1 MISRRNIR
9 VKVMQSLY
17 ALETLNEPTDNGR
30 SATPDTDYER
40 IGIRLLADKFNS
52 SANLFTLG
60 LLYLTKIAQFAEV
73 NARQRASKYLAT
85 VEDMEVNTK
94 IAGNTIVWDILENI
108 SFKEKVKEDKIER
121 FIDDELVK
129 KLYQQL
135 VSTTE
140 YKQYTEEKDRN
151 KTAEK
156 SILQFIWNKLMFGNE
171 DFTFHFNDEWAGW
184 EDDMEMIGM
193 LMENFF
199 KSHKNI
205 NYLQFISAEKRDYAN
220 TLLKTVLE
228 KESYLM
234 DLVKP
239 KFKNWDAERIATIDL
254 LLLKMGVAELL
265 YFPTIPTKV
274 TINEYI
280 EIAKNYS
287 TPQSGQFVNGVLDN
301 LLKELI
307 AENKIRK
314 VERSK

>member
-17 ALETLNEPTDNGR
+17 TLESYSKPEDSSNELKNDATLEQ
-30 SATPDTDYER
+30 S
-40 IGIRLLADKFNS
+40 GIRILGEKIHS
-52 SANLFTLG
+52 SSNLFALC

-85 VEDMEVNTK
+85 AEDKEVNTK
-94 IAGNTIVWDILENI
+94 IAGNNIVWDVLENI
-108 SFKEKVKEDKIER
+108 SFKEKIKEEKLEHQ
-121 FIDDELVK
+121 IDAELVK
-129 KLYQQL
+129 KIYQSL
-135 VSTTE
+135 VKSKEYESYIGETE
-140 YKQYTEEKDRN
+140 RN

-156 SILQFIWNKLMFGNE
+156 RILQYIWNTLMISND
-171 DFTFHFNDEWAGW
+171 DFISHLSDEWAGW
-184 EDDMEMIGM
+184 EDDKEMLEM

-205 NYLQFISAEKRDYAN
+205 NYLQFISAEKREYAN
-220 TLLKTVLE
+220 TLLRTVLD
-228 KESYLM
+228 KGDYLM

-239 KFKNWDAERIATIDL
+239 KLKNWDAERIATIDL
-254 LLLKMGVAELL
+254 ILLKMGISEML

-301 LLKELI
+301 LLKELL
-307 AENKIRK
+307 AENKVRK
-314 VERSK
+314 VERNK